1 MNISTHWLHA
11 PDDLRP
17 VFGVREN
24 VFMQEQG
31 FQNEFDDTDNT
42 CWHLAL
48 TADGKT
54 VGCARIFPDKDGLW
68 HVGRVAVMKEY
79 RKCHL
84 GSAIMDAVEKKV
96 AGLGGKGMILG
107 PTIGSIIIRPLS
119 QLTTALI
126 GGQIPG
132 LHLAIYGIL
141 LIVCIRFFPNGFYP
155 LLLKLIQK
163 VKGKFAKSS
172 ARS

>member
-68 HVGRVAVMKEY
+68 HVGRVAVIKEY
-79 RKCHL
+79 RGCHL

-96 AGLGGKGMILG
+96 AQLGGKGMV
-107 PTIGSIIIRPLS
+107 LS
-119 QLTTALI
+119 AQCQA
-126 GGQIPG
+126 
-132 LHLAIYGIL
+132 
-141 LIVCIRFFPNGFYP
+141 VGFY
-155 LLLKLIQK
+155 QK
-163 VKGKFAKSS
+163 NGYQVTSQPYMDEHCPHQDMVKMLG
-172 ARS
+172 